1 MLSNKNDPS
10 CHFERSEK
18 SISNK
23 KTWDRWELI
32 AIYFLQ
38 KKGYKIIDSNYKISG
53 GEVDIIANF
62 NWKTIFIEVKYRK
75 NLSHWI
81 PEESL
86 SQTKKKNIL
95 KVIKYYCLKNKIKE
109 EGVAFEFIAI
119 TETATKA
126 KINHFKDVEL

>member
-1 MLSNKNDPS
+1 ML
-10 CHFERSEK
+10 
-18 SISNK
+18 SNK

-38 KKGYKIIDSNYKISG
+38 KKWYKIIDSNYKISG
-53 GEVDIIANF
+53 GEVDIIASF
-62 NWKTIFIEVKYRK
+62 NKKTIFIEVKYRK

-86 SQTKKKNIL
+86 SKFKKKNIL
-95 KVIKYYCLKNKIKE
+95 KVIKYYCLKNRIKE
-109 EGVAFEFIAI
+109 EDVAFEFIAI
-119 TETATKA
+119 TETPTKA